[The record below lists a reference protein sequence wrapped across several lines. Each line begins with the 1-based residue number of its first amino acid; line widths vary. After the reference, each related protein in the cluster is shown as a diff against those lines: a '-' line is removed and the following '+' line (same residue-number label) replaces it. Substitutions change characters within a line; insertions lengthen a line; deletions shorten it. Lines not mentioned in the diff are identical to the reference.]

1 MIALKYKHLF
11 FDLDRTLWDFETNAT
26 ETFTEIHTKYT
37 LAQKGI
43 TTLDDFMDVYERI
56 NLKLWDDYRKGQIKK
71 EVLNVQRFALTLD
84 NFGIDDEL
92 LSQNIAKDY
101 IELSPTKKNLFPYT
115 ISILE
120 YLFTRYKL
128 HIITNGFEEV
138 QHKKLN
144 NSNLSKYFTHV
155 ITSEDAGYKKPDIN
169 IFKYAFDITGASPEE
184 SLMIGD
190 DIEVDIEGAKLAG
203 MDQVLV
209 DYKNEASNGVA
220 TFHIT
225 SLAELYELL

>member
-1 MIALKYKHLF
+1 MTPSKYKHLF

-26 ETFTEIHTKYT
+26 ETFTEIHGKYT

-43 TTLDDFMDVYERI
+43 TTLDEFMEVYEKI

-71 EVLNVQRFALTLD
+71 EVLNVKRFALTLD
-84 NFGIDDEL
+84 NFGIEDDS
-92 LSQNIAKDY
+92 LSESIARDY
-101 IELSPTKKNLFPYT
+101 VELSPTKKNLFPYT

-120 YLFTRYKL
+120 YLHTKYSL

-138 QHKKLN
+138 QHKKVK
-144 NSNLSKYFTHV
+144 NSNLEKYFTHV

-169 IFKYAFDITGASPEE
+169 IFQYAFDISGAKPEE

-190 DIEVDIEGAKLAG
+190 DIEVDIEGARIAG

-209 DYKNEASNGVA
+209 DYKNEFIGSNA
-220 TFHIT
+220 TYRIT
-225 SLAELYELL
+225 SLAELYEIL

>member
-1 MIALKYKHLF
+1 MTALKYKHLF

-26 ETFTEIHTKYT
+26 ETFTEIHNKYT

-43 TTLDDFMDVYERI
+43 TTLDDFMEVYEKI

-71 EVLNVQRFALTLD
+71 EVLNVKRFALTLD
-84 NFGIDDEL
+84 NFGIDDES
-92 LSQNIAKDY
+92 LSKNIARDY
-101 IELSPTKKNLFPYT
+101 IELSPTKRNLFPFT
-115 ISILE
+115 IPILE
-120 YLFTRYKL
+120 YLFTKYQM

-138 QHKKLN
+138 QHKKLS

-169 IFKYAFDITGASPEE
+169 IFKYAYKITGALPEE

-190 DIEVDIEGAKLAG
+190 DEEVDIEGARIAG

-209 DYKNEASNGVA
+209 DYKGEVLNSLA
-220 TFHIT
+220 TYHIT
-225 SLAELYELL
+225 SLAELYEIL